1 MARIRSALAVG
12 LLPLLITSP
21 AFAQEQLDDAVSAT
35 SIVFQPAERT
45 WIAVGDRLYAG
56 TLSVTAH
63 GGGLALVEETTIDNY
78 LLGIREV
85 PFSWPEEALAA
96 QVVAARTY
104 LAWTLARG
112 RTSNGRTFNYDICA
126 TDACQ
131 VYAGVGGLGGP
142 EGFRWRQAVGRT
154 SGEVLITNG
163 RPVQA
168 LYSSTSD
175 GRTRNVE
182 DVFPGA
188 SPDPHL
194 RAVESPGETSPFVG
208 WEFALTQAQATRM
221 FAHAGLLQGRL
232 VDVTSRL
239 TADGDGPW
247 TITVHGSGGA
257 STIDTWT
264 LRTRLNRAAADL
276 YPGVFPVFRPES
288 ERRYPQTIMSPNYT
302 IESELFLARPSDGPL
317 GLETRFMIRGGG
329 WGHLVGMS
337 QYGAEAM
344 ATAGAAYP
352 DILAHFYGNVRPAAS
367 DVLPD
372 RIRVGLGTVMR
383 EIDFVP
389 DGAMRVIID
398 GTEVTPGDLG
408 AWSVTWENGV
418 ALVNPPEGLGL
429 PPEVDGWRTF
439 ADSRGVIEL
448 VTVRSRTAAE
458 IRIVVTEDR
467 VVVSDSGWHVR
478 QAGVIA
484 VDIQPRGYR
493 TALTVTVTARSPLGG
508 DSTSLRILGGM
519 E

>member
-1 MARIRSALAVG
+1 MARIRSAVALG
-12 LLPLLITSP
+12 LLPLLIASP
-21 AFAQEQLDDAVSAT
+21 GFAQELDDTVSAA
-35 SIVFQPAERT
+35 SIVFEPAPGT
-45 WIAVGDRLYAG
+45 WIAVGDRFYAG

-85 PFSWPEEALAA
+85 PFTWPEEALAA

-104 LAWTLARG
+104 LAWTLSRG
-112 RTSNGRTFNYDICA
+112 RTSNGRAFNYDICA
-126 TDACQ
+126 TTACQ
-131 VYAGVGGLGGP
+131 VYAGVGGLGGSD
-142 EGFRWRQAVGRT
+142 GARWRQAVGRT
-154 SGEVLITNG
+154 SGEVLIADG

-188 SPDPHL
+188 TPDPHL
-194 RAVESPGETSPFVG
+194 RAVESPGETSPFVA
-208 WEFALTQAQATRM
+208 WEFALTYSQATRM
-221 FAHAGLLQGRL
+221 FSHAGLLQGQL
-232 VDVTSRL
+232 IDITTRL

-247 TITVHGSGGA
+247 QITVQGSDGS

-276 YPGVFPVFRPES
+276 YPGVFPVVRPGS

-302 IESELFLARPSDGPL
+302 IGSELYLPRPVDGPM
-317 GLETRFMIRGGG
+317 GLATRFVIRGGG

-352 DILAHFYGNVRPAAS
+352 DILAHFYGGVRPVAS

-372 RIRVGLGTVMR
+372 RIRVGLGTEMR

-389 DGAMRVIID
+389 DGPMRVIID
-398 GTEVTPGDLG
+398 GAEVTPGDLG
-408 AWSVTWENGV
+408 AWSVSWENGV

-429 PPEVDGWRTF
+429 PPDVGGWRTF
-439 ADSRGVIEL
+439 VDSQGVVEL

-467 VVVSDSGWHVR
+467 IVVADSGWQVR

-493 TALTVTVTARSPLGG
+493 TALTVVVTARSPLGE
-508 DSTSLRILGGM
+508 DSTRLRIIGGV